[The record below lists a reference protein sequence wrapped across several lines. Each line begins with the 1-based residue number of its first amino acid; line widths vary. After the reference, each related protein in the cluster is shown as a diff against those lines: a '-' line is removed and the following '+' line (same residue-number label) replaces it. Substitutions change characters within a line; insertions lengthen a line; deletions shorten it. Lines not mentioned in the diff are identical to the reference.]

1 MNRSH
6 VLHCYCLIVEDMVT
20 NSVSPERD
28 SIALSLDARFLVSIK
43 PLYLDQC
50 TIKDQCM
57 LACLCWSAFLSF
69 RLNPTIARQLAHGKP
84 RLNLVAVLKTAKVHC
99 TELCSSNTCTFV
111 AAPKIEDGVKMSSRL
126 HFHRE

>member
-1 MNRSH
+1 MNRSL
-6 VLHCYCLIVEDMVT
+6 VLHCYYLIVEDMVT
-20 NSVSPERD
+20 DGVSPESD

-69 RLNPTIARQLAHGKP
+69 RLNPAIARQLARGKP
-84 RLNLVAVLKTAKVHC
+84 RLKLMAVLKTAKVNC
-99 TELCSSNTCTFV
+99 TELCSCSTCTFV
-111 AAPKIEDGVKMSSRL
+111 AAPKIDGVKMSRCL
-126 HFHRE
+126 RFH